1 MSGLS
6 TRAFLG
12 ELKAERER
20 LGREIAARRLA
31 LDPDPAARLARRRRL
46 LVDQDYWWWATTY
59 FPHYVRGAGSTFQR
73 HFAQRV
79 PQLLRGNAGC
89 VEWWIAPRGEA
100 KTSLATKLLPIWC
113 ALDLLLQRPE
123 IRAEVG
129 WTDPPPPPIDYILL
143 LSAETRL
150 PTKALDA
157 IKTELLQ
164 NPSLGLDWPEVC
176 GRGRIWRVT
185 EVLTASG
192 LKIEPFGAEQAVRG
206 SAHGAARPKLLIPD
220 DLITDAEAK
229 SPTERENRWTWV
241 TRAVEYLGPPDG
253 SVKVVGVGTILH
265 RDDPISRAKVTPG
278 HLVHHFRALEAEPVR
293 KDLWGDCEELMRN
306 EDRRAELAAA
316 DAGRKLPVAELPS
329 YRFYLRHQKAMD
341 EGARVSW
348 PGVRSLYELI
358 AKRVR
363 APRAYATEMQGDG
376 LTDERVFSSWT
387 WWSSEPEPGW
397 IALGAVDMSIGGPR
411 NHPSGILWGYWS
423 PSRRALHVREDSVKR
438 RAPSKLR
445 SDLVAGQRRHR
456 AQHIAWENNQAQED
470 SRRTSIQYGLDQ
482 GCPLPLVGVT
492 AIEDRVV
499 RIESLEPYLTDPVA
513 PSILIHPACA
523 ALVSELETWPEP
535 QPHHDYEAL
544 CCLYMLWGLASSRAA
559 AYALHRTPNP
569 ATDGLF
575 GPGAF

>member
-1 MSGLS
+1 MSL
-6 TRAFLG
+6 TARAFLR
-12 ELKAERER
+12 ELADDRAR
-20 LGREIAARRLA
+20 LQRDIEARRLD
-31 LDPDPAARLARRRRL
+31 LDPSPEARTARRRRV

-59 FPHYVRGAGSTFQR
+59 FPHYLRGEGSSFQR
-73 HFAQRV
+73 HFAQRA
-79 PQLLRGNAGC
+79 PQLLRGSAGC

-100 KTSLATKLLPIWC
+100 KTSLATKLLPLWC
-113 ALDLLLQRPE
+113 AIDILLQQPDV
-123 IRAEVG
+123 RAEVG
-129 WTDPPPPPIDYILL
+129 WSGGVPPPIDYILL

-157 IKTELLQ
+157 IKTELTC
-164 NPSLGLDWPEVC
+164 NASLALDWPEVC
-176 GRGRIWRVT
+176 GQGRIWRVA

-192 LKIEPFGAEQAVRG
+192 VKIEPFGAEQAVRG
-206 SAHGAARPKLLIPD
+206 SAHGAARPKLLLPD
-220 DLITDAEAK
+220 DLITDSEAK

-253 SVKVVGVGTILH
+253 SVKVLGVGTILH
-265 RDDPISRAKVTPG
+265 QDDPISRAKKTPG
-278 HLVHHFRALEAEPVR
+278 HLVHHFRALEQEPIR
-293 KDLWGDCEELMRN
+293 KDLWGKCEELMRN
-306 EDRRAELAAA
+306 EDRRAELVAA

-329 YRFYLRHQKAMD
+329 HRYYIRHQKQMD
-341 EGARVSW
+341 QGARVSW

-363 APRAYATEMQGDG
+363 APRAFATEMQGDG
-376 LTDERVFSSWT
+376 QTEDRVFASWT
-387 WWSSEPEPGW
+387 WWNGEPGAGW

-411 NHPSGILWGYWS
+411 NHPSGILWGYWN
-423 PSRRALHVREDSVKR
+423 PTHKTLHVREDSVKR

-445 SDLVAGQRRHR
+445 SDLVAGQRRHHAR
-456 AQHIAWENNQAQED
+456 HIAWENNQAQED
-470 SRRTSIQYGLDQ
+470 SRRTSIQYGLEQ

-523 ALVSELETWPEP
+523 ALVSELETWPEA

-544 CCLYMLWGLASSRAA
+544 CCLYMLWGLAASRAQS
-559 AYALHRTPNP
+559 YALHRTPNP
-569 ATDGLF
+569 ATEGLF